1 MFYIVCRADGLGRLK
16 DQRAFSVLLNTY
28 SESEEIYD
36 DQRYDISKRRSPVYE
51 GYVHTSRDRL
61 ESEELLAYNY
71 TTAFFWDYDVT
82 ELFTGGWDEVCS
94 RLVRNE
100 RLSADRS

>member
-1 MFYIVCRADGLGRLK
+1 MFYLVCRADGHGELKGKRL
-16 DQRAFSVLLNTY
+16 FSIVLNTY

-36 DQRYDISKRRSPVYE
+36 DQRYDIYRGKSPEYC
-51 GYVHTSRDRL
+51 GYGHTSRDRL

-71 TTAFFWDYDVT
+71 TTTFFWDYAITD
-82 ELFTGGWDEVCS
+82 LFTGGWDEVCS